1 MKKLALAFSA
11 LVLVFTSCSSSDDS
25 EPIVPVT
32 PSGILIKKMVL
43 TSNNEDSESYWNSTI
58 NFTYNGNKL
67 VQAIDEDNYKLVY
80 TYTGDL
86 ITKIEY
92 FDGSTLDGQ
101 DLFTYNT
108 DGKLIE
114 YRDLSVFED
123 FEHKFTYNYN
133 SNGTVSVQ
141 EYQGT
146 IGNTSP
152 VFSPDIYTFTNG
164 ELTSTN
170 SGSITYDSKN
180 NPFKNVT
187 GYQEI
192 MTFEFSDDYAIAF
205 GRNQNIVSAPA
216 GTSTTDG
223 TFSTYTY
230 NADNYPATS
239 STTAIYS
246 TGFNGT
252 VNVQYFY

>member
-1 MKKLALAFSA
+1 MKKIIFFVSAFALLLTA
-11 LVLVFTSCSSSDDS
+11 CSSDDS
-25 EPIVPVT
+25 DPAPAT
-32 PSGILIKKMVL
+32 PSGPLLKKMML
-43 TSNNEDSESYWNSTI
+43 TSSDEDSDSYWNSTI

-67 VQAIDEDNYKLVY
+67 VQYIDEDNYKAVF

-92 FDGSTLDGQ
+92 FDDTILDAQ
-101 DLFTYNT
+101 DLFTYNSN
-108 DGKLIE
+108 GKLIE
-114 YRDLSVFED
+114 YRDINLLVDVEFR
-123 FEHKFTYNYN
+123 FTYTYN
-133 SNGTVSVQ
+133 TNGTVTAQ
-141 EYQGT
+141 QYQGT
-146 IGNTSP
+146 VGNTSP

-164 ELTSTN
+164 ELTNTN

-192 MTFEFSDDYAIAF
+192 ITPEFLDDYLIAF
-205 GRNQNIVSAPA
+205 GRNQNMTSFSV
-216 GTSTTDG
+216 GTSTTEG
-223 TFSTYTY
+223 TFSSYTY
-230 NADNYPATS
+230 NSDNYPVT
-239 STTAIYS
+239 STTTANFS